1 MGDIYKVEGISV
13 SVVSPWYPIF
23 VWIQVTSD
31 VGKPNDE
38 PPNGVRF
45 SNMADQV
52 FFFWINPKTLALN
65 PKILAGPSDH
75 PEVKYINYNPDR
87 RCFW

>member
-1 MGDIYKVEGISV
+1 MGDIYKVEGISI
-13 SVVSPWYPIF
+13 SVVSPWHPIL

-45 SNMADQV
+45 ANMADQV
-52 FFFWINPKTLALN
+52 DVFWDQSQDSGFKSQDFGRI
-65 PKILAGPSDH
+65 IGPS
-75 PEVKYINYNPDR
+75 R
-87 RCFW
+87 S